1 MQFDHLTIDERS
13 QTTAEMHAECM
24 ARFSQAKKLVCFSN
38 ALKLKAGVAA
48 TSVTREAGPVS
59 PPASA
64 PDLGWKWL
72 EGVRCG

>member
-38 ALKLKAGVAA
+38 ALKLKAGRRQAA
-48 TSVTREAGPVS
+48 
-59 PPASA
+59 
-64 PDLGWKWL
+64 
-72 EGVRCG
+72 